1 MGQQWPAAGTGALA
15 AADLGGAVC
24 EPHHRATE
32 QTTHNLESNYT
43 KEVLSLL

>member
-24 EPHHRATE
+24 EPHHRAMEKT
-32 QTTHNLESNYT
+32 SNYT

>member
-15 AADLGGAVC
+15 ETDLGGVVC
-24 EPHHRATE
+24 EHHHRATE
-32 QTTHNLESNYT
+32 QTSNYT